1 MKPCVYKCASHNESE
16 PTDKVSLN
24 KFHAASASE
33 GMKLEFVRKKKKHT
47 QWYKDGRSM
56 AGQSGIARTESS
68 AGNLGDLFGCIS
80 GQESDGAVVVRSG

>member
-1 MKPCVYKCASHNESE
+1 MKPCVYKCASHNGCE
-16 PTDKVSLN
+16 PTDKVSLH

-33 GMKLEFVRKKKKHT
+33 GMKLEFVRKKKNT

-68 AGNLGDLFGCIS
+68 ARNLGDLFGCIS
-80 GQESDGAVVVRSG
+80 EQESDGAVVVRSG